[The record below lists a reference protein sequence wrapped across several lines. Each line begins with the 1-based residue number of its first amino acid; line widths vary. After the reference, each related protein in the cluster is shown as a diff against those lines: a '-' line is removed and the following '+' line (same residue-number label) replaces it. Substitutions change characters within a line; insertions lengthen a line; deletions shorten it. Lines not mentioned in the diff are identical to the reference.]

1 MFISR
6 VTCYNCFQ
14 QTLILDNH
22 IICCPHCGDTSI
34 EVRINDVP
42 DSYDLNQLKNGE

>member
-14 QTLILDNH
+14 QTLILDSGVV
-22 IICCPHCGDTSI
+22 CCPKCGDTSI
-34 EVRINDVP
+34 TVTVEEVP
-42 DSYDLNQLKNGE
+42 DSYNLNQLKNGE